1 MDAIPAQRT
10 KSKLLRE
17 LGPVAEHLNDPA
29 VVEIMLNHTGELFV
43 EAFGKGMQK
52 VGTMTASN
60 AECLMATIATSLGTS
75 INKEKPYVEGELI
88 TCGSR
93 FEGLIPPIV
102 EAPVFAIRKKAS
114 MIFTLDQYV
123 DQGIMTP
130 FQRIAINDAI
140 TARKNILVAG
150 GTGSGKTT
158 LLNAVI
164 DQTCKIHPEHRMVI
178 IEDTREIQ
186 CNSKN
191 YVSLRTANNVNMDAL
206 LRKTMRLRPDRI
218 LVGEVR
224 GGEAL
229 SLLKAWN
236 TGHPGGVA
244 TLHAD
249 NCKGA
254 LVRLEQLI
262 SEVSQTPMAPLVAE
276 AVGLVISITKTHAGG
291 RVVNEIMEVTG
302 FDNKAQCYL
311 TEEVEQQQKP
321 KLVSLEKKYE
331 IDELA

>member
-1 MDAIPAQRT
+1 MDATTTQKIRAT
-10 KSKLLRE
+10 LLRQ
-17 LGPVAEHLNDPA
+17 LGPVAAYLNDPA
-29 VVEIMLNHTGELFV
+29 VVEIMLNHSGELFV

-60 AECLMATIATSLGTS
+60 AECMMATIATSLDTE
-75 INKEKPYVEGELI
+75 INREKPFVEGELI

-114 MIFTLDQYV
+114 MVFTLDNYV

-130 FQRIAINDAI
+130 QQRTAINAAI
-140 TARKNILVAG
+140 SARKNILVAG

-164 DQTCKIHPEHRMVI
+164 DQTCKINPEHRMVI

-186 CNSKN
+186 CNAEN
-191 YVSLRTANNVNMDAL
+191 YVPLRTSNNVSMNDL
-206 LRKTMRLRPDRI
+206 LRMTMRLRPDRI

-249 NCKGA
+249 GCKGA

-276 AVGLVISITKTHAGG
+276 AVGLVISIKKTHAGG
-291 RVVNEIMEVTG
+291 REINEMMEVKG

-311 TEEVEQQQKP
+311 TEDVKQKT
-321 KLVSLEKKYE
+321 KQNLVSLENKNYE
-331 IDELA
+331 IA